1 MWCECSKTVRYKNGA
16 EETMVLRLIKKYVTK
31 ELIVYGIVGGM
42 TTVVNFIVSYLMND
56 VIGCT
61 FTVITNSVAWVAAV
75 AFAYVANNTWVF
87 RLGFEGWKKEVEKI
101 WKFTAGRIATW
112 VIEVGG
118 MYRLVDCME
127 LAVWPIKIALAV
139 IVILLNYVFSKL
151 FVFIKK
157 KEVEE

>member
-1 MWCECSKTVRYKNGA
+1 MIQN
-16 EETMVLRLIKKYVTK
+16 LLKKYITR
-31 ELIVYGIVGGM
+31 ELIIYGIVGGM
-42 TTVVNFIVSYLMND
+42 TTLVNFIVSFVMND
-56 VIGCT
+56 LIGCS

-87 RLGFEGWKKEVEKI
+87 RLGFEGWKKEGQKI

-112 VIEVGG
+112 AVEVGG
-118 MYRLVDCME
+118 MYLLVDCMK
-127 LAVWPIKIALAV
+127 LAFWPIKIALAV

>member
-1 MWCECSKTVRYKNGA
+1 MIK
-16 EETMVLRLIKKYVTK
+16 RLIKKYITK

-56 VIGCT
+56 IIGCT

-87 RLGFEGWKKEVEKI
+87 RLGFEGWKKEFQKI
-101 WKFTAGRIATW
+101 WKFTAGRIATGA
-112 VIEVGG
+112 IEVGG
-118 MYRLVDCME
+118 MYLLVDCME
-127 LAVWPIKIALAV
+127 LKFWPIKIALAV

>member
-1 MWCECSKTVRYKNGA
+1 M
-16 EETMVLRLIKKYVTK
+16 MLRLIKKYVTK
-31 ELIVYGIVGGM
+31 ELIVYGVVGGM

-56 VIGCT
+56 IIGCT

-75 AFAYVANNTWVF
+75 AFAYVTNNTWVF
-87 RLGFEGWKKEVEKI
+87 HLGFEGWKKEAQKI

-112 VIEVGG
+112 AIEVGG
-118 MYRLVDCME
+118 MYLLVDCME
-127 LAVWPIKIALAV
+127 LAFWPVKIALAV
-139 IVILLNYVFSKL
+139 VVILLNYVFSKL

>member
-1 MWCECSKTVRYKNGA
+1 MIQ
-16 EETMVLRLIKKYVTK
+16 MLIKKYITK
-31 ELIVYGIVGGM
+31 ELIVYGVVGGM

-56 VIGCT
+56 IIGCT

-87 RLGFEGWKKEVEKI
+87 RLGFEGWKKEFQKI

-118 MYRLVDCME
+118 MYLLVDCME
-127 LAVWPIKIALAV
+127 LKFWPIKIALAV

>member
-1 MWCECSKTVRYKNGA
+1 MIQ
-16 EETMVLRLIKKYVTK
+16 RLMKKYITK

-56 VIGCT
+56 IIGCT
-61 FTVITNSVAWVAAV
+61 FTVVTNTVAWVAAV

-87 RLGFEGWKKEVEKI
+87 RLGFEGWKKEGQKI

-112 VIEVGG
+112 VIATGG
-118 MYRLVDCME
+118 MYLLVDCME
-127 LAVWPIKIALAV
+127 LAFWPVKVALAV